1 MTEPVVR
8 LATATDREAGVAT
21 VGAAFV
27 ADPAFRYFFPDD
39 QTYAAEAGAF
49 AAHLFD
55 QRIRHGTVWVVDAA
69 DAGESA
75 GSTGGAVAMWNPP
88 SGSPDPDQPPLAV
101 PVTTQARIDAYEAAA
116 PTALPPAPHW
126 YLGVLATHPDHAG
139 KRWGRAVMAAG
150 LRRAAADALP
160 AYLETTSAS
169 NVALYERSGW
179 SVAATVP
186 VATIEIRVLRH
197 SGTTQGTAQ
206 R

>member
-1 MTEPVVR
+1 M
-8 LATATDREAGVAT
+8 AT
-21 VGAAFV
+21 VVAAFV

-55 QRIRHGTVWVVDAA
+55 QRVRQGTVWLI
-69 DAGESA
+69 DAGVADGSA
-75 GSTGGAVAMWNPP
+75 GGAVSMWNPP
-88 SGSPDPDQPPLAV
+88 SAASLPDQPLLDV
-101 PVTTQARIDAYEAAA
+101 PTATRARIDAYEAAA
-116 PTALPPAPHW
+116 HTALPTEPHW

-150 LRRAAADALP
+150 LERAAADALP

-169 NVALYERSGW
+169 NVELYERSGW

-186 VATIEIRVLRH
+186 MPTIEIRVLRH
-197 SGTTQGTAQ
+197 SGTAQ

>member
-1 MTEPVVR
+1 M
-8 LATATDREAGVAT
+8 AT
-21 VGAAFV
+21 VVAAFV

-55 QRIRHGTVWVVDAA
+55 QRVRQGTVWLI
-69 DAGESA
+69 DAGVADGSA
-75 GSTGGAVAMWNPP
+75 GGAVSMWNPP
-88 SGSPDPDQPPLAV
+88 SAASLPDQPLLDV
-101 PVTTQARIDAYEAAA
+101 PTATRARIDAYEAAA
-116 PTALPPAPHW
+116 HTALPTEPHW

-150 LRRAAADALP
+150 LERAAADALP

-169 NVALYERSGW
+169 NVELYERSGW

-186 VATIEIRVLRH
+186 MPTIQIRVLLH
-197 SGTTQGTAQ
+197 SGTAQ

>member
-1 MTEPVVR
+1 MTDPVVR
-8 LATATDREAGVAT
+8 LATATDRDAVVAT
-21 VGAAFV
+21 VVAAFV

-55 QRIRHGTVWVVDAA
+55 QRVRHGTVWVVDGGVA
-69 DAGESA
+69 DG
-75 GSTGGAVAMWNPP
+75 TPGGAVSMWNPP
-88 SGSPDPDQPPLAV
+88 SAAKHPDLAPLAV
-101 PVTTQARIDAYEAAA
+101 PAATQARIDAYEAAA
-116 PTALPPAPHW
+116 HTALPTDPHW

-150 LRRAAADALP
+150 LERAAADAVP

-179 SVAATVP
+179 TVAATVP

-197 SGTTQGTAQ
+197 SGTTPGTAQ